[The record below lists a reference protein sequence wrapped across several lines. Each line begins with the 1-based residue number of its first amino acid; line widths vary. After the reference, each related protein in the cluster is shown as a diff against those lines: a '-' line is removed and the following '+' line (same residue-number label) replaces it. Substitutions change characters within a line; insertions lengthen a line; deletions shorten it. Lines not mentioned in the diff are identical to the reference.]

1 MKINIEQYH
10 LNNTEIK
17 YHPCGRQNNVLPNP
31 LPPHICILFPGAYGY
46 VMLHGKRQFK
56 LQVELNLL
64 KSCPSHME
72 IILDYLSG
80 LSVATSK
87 EKKCRRRSQNDARQE
102 RYNLPNGGLEPRF
115 EGSLWKPE
123 RLGNGFSPRAS
134 KKNTV
139 LPPLDVSQVKPV
151 LNF

>member
-1 MKINIEQYH
+1 M
-10 LNNTEIK
+10 
-17 YHPCGRQNNVLPNP
+17 LP
-31 LPPHICILFPGAYGY
+31 LQK
-46 VMLHGKRQFK
+46 KRNAEEE
-56 LQVELNLL
+56 V
-64 KSCPSHME
+64 
-72 IILDYLSG
+72 
-80 LSVATSK
+80 
-87 EKKCRRRSQNDARQE
+87 RNDARQE